1 MRIVFFVIYLSIS
14 IGGFAQ
20 NDTSSIVPDSLTLG
34 TAPHLPKKVAFFDKL
49 PHGKLFNSTYIGAPL
64 VIGGLIVKHQDKK
77 FRKLRN
83 DFMPQFHRT
92 FDKLYAVRARHC
104 HGRDESS
111 RNRKPFFLGEDAA
124 WRCLLRVDDGW
135 YRARVKAHDKRIAS
149 GWLE

>member
-1 MRIVFFVIYLSIS
+1 MLIMRIVFFIIYLSIS

-34 TAPHLPKKVAFFDKL
+34 TVPHLPKKVAFFDKL

-83 DFMPQFHRT
+83 DFCR
-92 FDKLYAVRARHC
+92 
-104 HGRDESS
+104 SS
-111 RNRKPFFLGEDAA
+111 TGHSTIIRSTRPPLS
-124 WRCLLRVDDGW
+124 W
-135 YRARVKAHDKRIAS
+135 S
-149 GWLE
+149 G

>member
-1 MRIVFFVIYLSIS
+1 MLIMRIVFFIIYLSIS

-83 DFMPQFHRT
+83 DFLPQFHQT
-92 FDKLYAVRARHC
+92 FDNYTQYAPAIVMVGMKAA
-104 HGRDESS
+104 GIESRS
-111 RNRKPFFLGEDAA
+111 
-124 WRCLLRVDDGW
+124 
-135 YRARVKAHDKRIAS
+135 S
-149 GWLE
+149 

>member
-1 MRIVFFVIYLSIS
+1 MLIMRIVFFIIYLSIS

-83 DFMPQFHRT
+83 DFLPQFHRT
-92 FDKLYAVRARHC
+92 FDNYTQYAPAFVMVGMKAA
-104 HGRDESS
+104 GIESLL
-111 RNRKPFFLGEDAA
+111 PGGGC
-124 WRCLLRVDDGW
+124 CLAMPSPCR
-135 YRARVKAHDKRIAS
+135 
-149 GWLE
+149 